1 PPPPP
6 PPPPPAAP
14 KGELFA
20 PAAPAEPPPAPVA
33 LKTIH
38 DVPHTYRLIDRD
50 DEVAALVEE
59 LGRLPRFCF
68 DIETDRLN
76 PKLAR
81 IAGIAF
87 SWERG
92 HGVYV
97 RIPRSDT
104 VPAPRLALLA
114 PILQRPG
121 IEKIGHNLKFDM
133 GVLLWNG
140 VEVHGPVFDTMIA
153 HALLEPDRRHGMD
166 ALSEQYLGYTPI
178 PFDDVVGAKGPT
190 QTTMFDAPAEKVAE
204 YAAEDADVTWQ
215 LHGLFAERLRE
226 AGLDRVFREIEMP
239 LLPVLLHMEKAGI
252 RLDRAT
258 LATTSTELAAQL
270 LTLET
275 RIHDLAGGP
284 FNINSPRQLGEVL
297 FERMALGGPKAKK
310 TRTGQYATDESI
322 LSELATEHEIARRLL
337 EYREAAKLKSTYVD
351 ALPETVFPPT
361 GRIHTTFMPTGAVTG
376 RLASVNPNLQNI
388 PIRTEAGQGI
398 RAAFLPTEGW
408 QLLSADYSQIELRVM
423 ASLSGDPGMID
434 AFARGLDIHAA
445 TAARVYRVELD
456 QVTADMRR
464 TAKMVNFG
472 IIYGISAFGL
482 AQRLGIPRSEAAS
495 IIQQYF
501 VEYPGVKAYMEQVVA
516 TCRTTGYVETM
527 TGRRRWIRD
536 ITSANGTVRAAAERT
551 AINTPIQGTAADM
564 IKIAMVRIDTALR
577 AANLR
582 TTMLLQVHDE
592 LVFDLAPG
600 EEDAARALIVRG
612 MKDALPLNV
621 PVEVQTGIGATWLA
635 AHG

>member
-1 PPPPP
+1 
-6 PPPPPAAP
+6 
-14 KGELFA
+14 
-20 PAAPAEPPPAPVA
+20 
-33 LKTIH
+33 
-38 DVPHTYRLIDRD
+38 
-50 DEVAALVEE
+50 
-59 LGRLPRFCF
+59 
-68 DIETDRLN
+68 
-76 PKLAR
+76 
-81 IAGIAF
+81 
-87 SWERG
+87 
-92 HGVYV
+92 
-97 RIPRSDT
+97 
-104 VPAPRLALLA
+104 
-114 PILQRPG
+114 
-121 IEKIGHNLKFDM
+121 
-133 GVLLWNG
+133 
-140 VEVHGPVFDTMIA
+140 
-153 HALLEPDRRHGMD
+153 
-166 ALSEQYLGYTPI
+166 
-178 PFDDVVGAKGPT
+178 
-190 QTTMFDAPAEKVAE
+190 
-204 YAAEDADVTWQ
+204 VTWQ

-275 RIHDLAGGP
+275 LIHDLAGGP

-501 VEYPGVKAYMEQVVA
+501 VEYPGVKAYMEQIVA

-564 IKIAMVRIDTALR
+564 IKIAMVRIDAALR

-600 EEDAARALIVRG
+600 EEEAARALIVRG